1 MDLKHID
8 HYTLCCAPEELPSL
22 RHFYSEVLQLTEG
35 PRPNFSFPGHWMYAG
50 GRPIVHLAALATRD
64 TPPMSRGLRVFA
76 PARRLGGLLR
86 GLCRLSAGAGR
97 VVMIKQ
103 TIVWTAL
110 PFRTSGLQG
119 TRTHLN
125 KLGVKYAEAPVPDFP
140 LHQVFLRDPM
150 GVKVELTFD
159 LAEVPMDDPARKMT
173 GDAAMVDI

>member
-64 TPPMSRGLRVFA
+64 TPPMSRGLRGFDHV
-76 PARRLGGLLR
+76 
-86 GLCRLSAGAGR
+86 S
-97 VVMIKQ
+97 
-103 TIVWTAL
+103 
-110 PFRTSGLQG
+110 FRTSGLQG

-173 GDAAMVDI
+173 GDAAMIDI